1 MPELDRH
8 TIGAIIDEA
17 VDASGA
23 TAGWILERRAD
34 VLTIVGASGGSPQW
48 AQSIIGR
55 SAPVGSGTAS
65 MVAQS
70 GQPVAIQPGSTALA
84 DEISTTLLGRT
95 PTSLL
100 CAPCADDEHVV
111 GVLQLVD
118 KLGGGPFDFDD
129 VEIATMLATIAAAA
143 LAHGTTAAIEPPPP
157 ERLGRDLLHLAQVDP
172 ARYATLAPVI
182 EALLA

>member
-1 MPELDRH
+1 MSELDRS
-8 TIGAIIDEA
+8 TIVAIIKEA
-17 VDASGA
+17 VGASGA

-48 AQSIIGR
+48 ARSIVGR

-70 GQPVAIQPGSTALA
+70 GQPVALQPGSTALE
-84 DEISTTLLGRT
+84 DEIGTHLLGRT
-95 PTSLL
+95 PASLL
-100 CAPCADDEHVV
+100 CAPCTDDEQVV

-118 KLGGGPFDFDD
+118 KLGGGPFGFDD
-129 VEIATMLATIAAAA
+129 VEIATMLASIAGVA
-143 LAHGTTAAIEPPPP
+143 LAQEATASTEPPPP
-157 ERLGRDLLHLAQVDP
+157 EQLDRELRRLARAEP
-172 ARYATLAPVI
+172 ARYVTVARVI